1 MGKENIVCGK
11 VVIREIIKSGFEI
24 DKLYISKKINTSS
37 VEDIILHA
45 KEKNVD
51 IKFVYEN
58 DMKNICDTK
67 VNQGIAIK
75 IRGYKYYKFNECLEE
90 LKKEKF
96 PIILILDSIH
106 DPGNLGAILR
116 SAECM
121 GIKNVIIP
129 QKRSVGLTDVVWKSS
144 MGAIAHLN
152 ICRVNNLL
160 NVISKLKQESFRVVA
175 TDLNSSRN
183 INEYDYKFP
192 LALIIGNEHYGVDEK
207 LINQCDIKIKI
218 PMFGKVQSLNASVA
232 SGIVMYEI
240 KNMQRR

>member
-11 VVIREIIKSGFEI
+11 VVVREIIKSGFEI
-24 DKLYISKKINTSS
+24 DTLYISKKVNINSI
-37 VEDIILHA
+37 EDIILYA
-45 KEKNVD
+45 KKNDVS

-58 DMKNICDTK
+58 DINNICDSK
-67 VNQGIAIK
+67 VHQGVAVK
-75 IRGYKYYKFNECLEE
+75 IGGYKYYKFSECLQE

-116 SAECM
+116 SAECI

-144 MGAIAHLN
+144 MGAVAYLN
-152 ICRVNNLL
+152 ICRANNLVD
-160 NVISKLKQESFRVVA
+160 VISKLKRESFKVVV
-175 TDLNSSRN
+175 TDLNSTKN
-183 INEYDYKFP
+183 IDEYDYKFP
-192 LALIIGNEHYGVDEK
+192 LALVVGNEHEGVDEK
-207 LINQCDIKIKI
+207 IINQCDVRIKI
-218 PMFGKVQSLNASVA
+218 PMFGKIQSLNASVA

>member
-11 VVIREIIKSGFEI
+11 VVIREIIKSGLEF
-24 DKLYISKKINTSS
+24 DTLYISKRLNKDS

-67 VNQGIAIK
+67 VNQGIAVK
-75 IRGYKYYKFNECLEE
+75 IRDYKYYKFNECLEE
-90 LKKEKF
+90 SKKEKF

-144 MGAIAHLN
+144 MGAVAYLN
-152 ICRVNNLL
+152 ICRVNNLT
-160 NVISKLKQESFRVVA
+160 NVILKLKQESFKVVA
-175 TDLNSSRN
+175 TDLDSSKDV
-183 INEYDYKFP
+183 NEYDYRFP
-192 LALIIGNEHYGVDEK
+192 LALIIGNEHYGIDEK
-207 LINQCDIKIKI
+207 LIHQCDIKVKI
-218 PMFGKVQSLNASVA
+218 PMFGRVQSLNASVA